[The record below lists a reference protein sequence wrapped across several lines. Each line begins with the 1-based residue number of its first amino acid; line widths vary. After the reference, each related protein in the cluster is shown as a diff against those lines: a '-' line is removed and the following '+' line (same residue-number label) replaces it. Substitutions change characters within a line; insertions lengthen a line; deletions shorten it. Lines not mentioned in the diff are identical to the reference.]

1 MAGKAPKSRSST
13 LPPLGVGLLAAALLV
28 ATAVLPRVFERSHAL
43 VGKPVPALSLST
55 LAGTVSSFGPTQAGS
70 AAAPGAA
77 LDLSA
82 LKGHVVVLDFW
93 APWCGPCRQAM
104 PELQQLALRMAAD
117 GVVVLGVLVDPDRDG
132 ARAFLKRAGITY
144 PQLDDER
151 GEAAAAFSVHS
162 LPTLV
167 IVDKTGK
174 IQSVRVGYAPSE
186 ELEDSIHRA
195 M

>member
-1 MAGKAPKSRSST
+1 
-13 LPPLGVGLLAAALLV
+13 
-28 ATAVLPRVFERSHAL
+28 
-43 VGKPVPALSLST
+43 
-55 LAGTVSSFGPTQAGS
+55 
-70 AAAPGAA
+70 
-77 LDLSA
+77 
-82 LKGHVVVLDFW
+82 
-93 APWCGPCRQAM
+93 M